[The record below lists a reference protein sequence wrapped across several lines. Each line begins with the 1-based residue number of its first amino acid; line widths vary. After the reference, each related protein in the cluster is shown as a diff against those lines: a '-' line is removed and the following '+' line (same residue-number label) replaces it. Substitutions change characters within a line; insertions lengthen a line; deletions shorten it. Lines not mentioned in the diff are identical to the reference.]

1 MYERKFVEKYKME
14 RHQWFK
20 EGSNDKEM
28 EIGPSIMV
36 NKRRAMYPG
45 IYSLPDCT

>member
-1 MYERKFVEKYKME
+1 
-14 RHQWFK
+14 
-20 EGSNDKEM
+20 M

-45 IYSLPDCT
+45 IYSLPDCTWEGREGPPLQVVNLWR